1 MKTRPHSPA
10 GLPPSRTLIPA
21 RHPSAASPHP
31 ARARKR
37 QRGLSLLELLIAL
50 VLGLVLIGAV
60 STAYLANRQTFRQVE
75 NLARVNENARTTF
88 ELLSRELREA
98 GGTHCGAR
106 LPTANVVRPDANLP
120 LLTEWTQG
128 LRGYESNQELPA
140 ALPQI
145 DNTANPTAGRRAR
158 DTDAV
163 IIRSGSVQPP
173 ASILSHNP
181 PTATFTV
188 GVTDQN
194 HGLNIGDVVLACD
207 LSQTAIFQVS
217 NIDLATRTIV
227 HNTGAVVQPGNCRSE
242 LGLSAAPPHNCST
255 TGSTYS
261 FGSGGF
267 LSRLSASAWYIGH
280 NGRGGTSLYRAA
292 LVNSAGTATAPPEE
306 VIENVTDLELEYL
319 ETNADGTLP
328 AAYDLNANL
337 VNDWGRVVAVR
348 LRPTYRTA
356 EAVGTDGNPITR
368 TLPFVVGIRTRLP

>member
-1 MKTRPHSPA
+1 
-10 GLPPSRTLIPA
+10 
-21 RHPSAASPHP
+21 
-31 ARARKR
+31 
-37 QRGLSLLELLIAL
+37 
-50 VLGLVLIGAV
+50 
-60 STAYLANRQTFRQVE
+60 
-75 NLARVNENARTTF
+75 
-88 ELLSRELREA
+88 
-98 GGTHCGAR
+98 
-106 LPTANVVRPDANLP
+106 VRPDANLP
-120 LLTEWTQG
+120 LLTEWAQG

-207 LSQTAIFQVS
+207 LSQAAIFQVR
-217 NIDLATRTIV
+217 NIDPANRTNLHATGTAAIS
-227 HNTGAVVQPGNCRSE
+227 PGNCRSE
-242 LGLSAAPPHNCST
+242 LGLSAAPPHDCST

-306 VIENVTDLELEYL
+306 VIENVTDLELQYL
-319 ETNADGTLP
+319 VTNADGTLP
-328 AAYDLNANL
+328 AAYVNNVNS

-348 LRPTYRTA
+348 LEPTFVTA
-356 EAVGTDGNPITR
+356 ERVGTDGAPINR